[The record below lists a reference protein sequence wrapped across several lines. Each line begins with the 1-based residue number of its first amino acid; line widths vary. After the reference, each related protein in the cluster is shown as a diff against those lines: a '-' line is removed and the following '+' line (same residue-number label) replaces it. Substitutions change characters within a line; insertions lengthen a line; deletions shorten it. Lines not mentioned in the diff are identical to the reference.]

1 MSLFSILGWGR
12 ARMVYPVISWDCV
25 FVLFFSSSKSG
36 SDGLLKLW
44 TIKTN
49 ECVKTL
55 DGHEDKI
62 WGLHSNKQ
70 DDMVVTA
77 SSDSSITLWKVQ
89 CRVFVSLFW
98 VTDQNAFAAFS
109 ISVISSSLFQHD
121 TCCPHFMHLA
131 ITSVRRILDIF
142 YFVWF
147 GVFWPRW
154 ISPVDALKGTGV
166 GL

>member
-1 MSLFSILGWGR
+1 MSLFNILGGVEQEW
-12 ARMVYPVISWDCV
+12 VCPVILWVCV
-25 FVLFFSSSKSG
+25 FVLVFFPCSKSG

-62 WGLHSNKQ
+62 WGLHTNKQ

-89 CRVFVSLFW
+89 CRVFLALLW
-98 VTDQNAFAAFS
+98 VRDQNAFAAFS
-109 ISVISSSLFQHD
+109 ISVICSSPFQHD

-131 ITSVRRILDIF
+131 ITSVRCIWDIF
-142 YFVWF
+142 YSVWF
-147 GVFWPRW
+147 GLFWPHW
-154 ISPVDALKGTGV
+154 IAAENDVLIT
-166 GL
+166 

>member
-1 MSLFSILGWGR
+1 MDLSGDSLC
-12 ARMVYPVISWDCV
+12 CV
-25 FVLFFSSSKSG
+25 SFSSKSG

-77 SSDSSITLWKVQ
+77 SSDSCVMLWKVQ
-89 CRVFVSLFW
+89 YRFFLCFLSGL
-98 VTDQNAFAAFS
+98 
-109 ISVISSSLFQHD
+109 VIRMQLESSGSQWLVPRCSSMTHA
-121 TCCPHFMHLA
+121 L
-131 ITSVRRILDIF
+131 LIF
-142 YFVWF
+142 CT
-147 GVFWPRW
+147 
-154 ISPVDALKGTGV
+154 LKLGQ
-166 GL
+166 

>member
-1 MSLFSILGWGR
+1 MSLSKFIQLGQSKNGSIPWFSEL
-12 ARMVYPVISWDCV
+12 SL
-25 FVLFFSSSKSG
+25 LFFSSKSG

-89 CRVFVSLFW
+89 CRICFPLWVS
-98 VTDQNAFAAFS
+98 DQNTVAEIRIPVVCFS
-109 ISVISSSLFQHD
+109 LLQHD
-121 TCCPHFMHLA
+121 TLSLFSSTWDCISEAYLW
-131 ITSVRRILDIF
+131 
-142 YFVWF
+142 FVWCVLGCF
-147 GVFWPRW
+147 FDHTEF
-154 ISPVDALKGTGV
+154 S
-166 GL
+166 

>member
-1 MSLFSILGWGR
+1 MDLSSDSLSE
-12 ARMVYPVISWDCV
+12 VCCV
-25 FVLFFSSSKSG
+25 SFFSKSG

-77 SSDSSITLWKVQ
+77 SSDSCITLWKVQ
-89 CRVFVSLFW
+89 YGVFLCFLSGLEIRMQLESSGSQGLVLHCPNMTCTLLIFC
-98 VTDQNAFAAFS
+98 TLK
-109 ISVISSSLFQHD
+109 SSL
-121 TCCPHFMHLA
+121 
-131 ITSVRRILDIF
+131 
-142 YFVWF
+142 
-147 GVFWPRW
+147 
-154 ISPVDALKGTGV
+154 
-166 GL
+166 

>member
-1 MSLFSILGWGR
+1 MDLSSDSFC
-12 ARMVYPVISWDCV
+12 CV
-25 FVLFFSSSKSG
+25 SFSSKSG

-77 SSDSSITLWKVQ
+77 SSDSCIMLWKVTV
-89 CRVFVSLFW
+89 RGLPVFPLWASN
-98 VTDQNAFAAFS
+98 QNAVGELRIPVAC
-109 ISVISSSLFQHD
+109 SSLCQHD
-121 TCCPHFMHLA
+121 TCSPHFLHFE
-131 ITSVRRILDIF
+131 IGSVRHILG
-142 YFVWF
+142 V
-147 GVFWPRW
+147 GVFFGRTVFPR
-154 ISPVDALKGTGV
+154 LM
-166 GL
+166 L

>member
-1 MSLFSILGWGR
+1 MDLSSDSFC
-12 ARMVYPVISWDCV
+12 CV
-25 FVLFFSSSKSG
+25 SVSSKSG

-77 SSDSSITLWKVQ
+77 SSDSCITLWKV
-89 CRVFVSLFW
+89 W
-98 VTDQNAFAAFS
+98 
-109 ISVISSSLFQHD
+109 
-121 TCCPHFMHLA
+121 
-131 ITSVRRILDIF
+131 
-142 YFVWF
+142 Y
-147 GVFWPRW
+147 GVFLNFLP
-154 ISPVDALKGTGV
+154 
-166 GL
+166 GLVMRTQLES